1 VKPLAVVEIF
11 ERILRDSD
19 GKAEYHYVVID
30 YLCKV
35 SGGELKPAD
44 DAKQAAWVKRKDL
57 SGYRIT
63 EGTLEVIE
71 RAFERRSSLMS

>member
-1 VKPLAVVEIF
+1 
-11 ERILRDSD
+11 
-19 GKAEYHYVVID
+19 VVID